1 MNALRCAAAALVVLV
16 ATGGVGRAAP
26 GGDAIGDSATDIA
39 ASAWDRVKTGAGGL
53 WTAASSLFATPDPFE
68 YLPEQMPNR
77 DQRFLALMDASGYRL
92 IAIDTSEGIVGRVR
106 VRFAQQ
112 RTPSPDDLDRVRRG
126 LAEHR
131 ARRSGPVA
139 LAEWRALRG
148 VLAVNTTANYRAS
161 AVNLDL
167 LPWPKVSFHVI
178 PRDLGDRSVP

>member
-1 MNALRCAAAALVVLV
+1 MSAIRCAAAVLVVLV
-16 ATGGVGRAAP
+16 TTGGVGHAAP
-26 GGDAIGDSATDIA
+26 SGDTIGDDTA
-39 ASAWDRVKTGAGGL
+39 ASAWDRVKAGAGGL

-148 VLAVNTTANYRAS
+148 VLAVNTTANYLAS